1 MFQYLEVFFY
11 QLGFYYYDQ
20 NYGNKKSKYNE
31 LIKFFSQWH
40 DFFENLFKNKD
51 FKYLINYATA
61 SMPAFLSTKIAKNYG
76 TKYLLIKTLAI
87 PDRLSI
93 LDDIEHKYLI
103 TPDKNLAH
111 DNEWAYNFINNY
123 DKSEAPFWIKKKKQE
138 IFFIRYKNILRNIFK
153 EKKTFKFIDN
163 NYTAYL
169 NKSFRGIIH
178 DKFKKK
184 YWRYFSKLYSK
195 SIKDIDTK
203 YIYFSFHQEP
213 EANLMIH
220 NLQNTNQ
227 INVLENLSKYCPIN
241 YKIVAK
247 CHPNQIEKPPEFYKK
262 VNSLPNVILVNQNE
276 GSRDIIRKAEVIFC
290 ISGTL
295 IMEALL
301 MKKKVLVYGNSPIV
315 KNFFPYLKCDF
326 DNLQNKIDNYI
337 YPNTNE
343 LVRMIAFFKNIS
355 VDIDRNQFLNNNSN
369 EVSNKLI
376 NLFERLD
383 GQNS

>member
-1 MFQYLEVFFY
+1 
-11 QLGFYYYDQ
+11 
-20 NYGNKKSKYNE
+20 
-31 LIKFFSQWH
+31 
-40 DFFENLFKNKD
+40 
-51 FKYLINYATA
+51 
-61 SMPAFLSTKIAKNYG
+61 
-76 TKYLLIKTLAI
+76 
-87 PDRLSI
+87 
-93 LDDIEHKYLI
+93 
-103 TPDKNLAH
+103 
-111 DNEWAYNFINNY
+111 
-123 DKSEAPFWIKKKKQE
+123 
-138 IFFIRYKNILRNIFK
+138 
-153 EKKTFKFIDN
+153 
-163 NYTAYL
+163 
-169 NKSFRGIIH
+169 
-178 DKFKKK
+178 
-184 YWRYFSKLYSK
+184 
-195 SIKDIDTK
+195 
-203 YIYFSFHQEP
+203 
-213 EANLMIH
+213 MIH

-326 DNLQNKIDNYI
+326 DNLHNKIDNYI